1 MLAHVLYSCF
11 AESLLSSEGR
21 SIPAWGSAIFSP
33 LCLCITPKTPE
44 ELSGFMKYAVALTRA
59 HLMVSLQHLSH
70 ACTVQLIW
78 SICLIVLSVMQ
89 LSMAW
94 DLVCEACACCLDV

>member
-1 MLAHVLYSCF
+1 MVGRVEVDSLHCSLTHSPHSFNHSATHSLPSLPLLTL

-59 HLMVSLQHLSH
+59 HLMVSCVSAAFPPWL
-70 ACTVQLIW
+70 
-78 SICLIVLSVMQ
+78 
-89 LSMAW
+89 
-94 DLVCEACACCLDV
+94 